1 MLEQE
6 CLCFENKL
14 AIEKSVAEDSLTC
27 LNTWG
32 ELEELEKLDA
42 QAGLCFIPST

>member
-1 MLEQE
+1 MS
-6 CLCFENKL
+6 
-14 AIEKSVAEDSLTC
+14 IEKSVAGDSLTC

-42 QAGLCFIPST
+42 HAGLCFNTST